1 MPLKGAGGRDL
12 LAQFFFCLFPTTA
25 LKIVSWAGKNKSGQ
39 MDMTLNDEQKKTV
52 SKWIAEGVK
61 LADIQ
66 KRLETEFG
74 LKMTYL
80 DVRLLIDELRLTPKD
95 PERPATPAKELP
107 VAPTPQEPASPLSG
121 EVSVGVDRVARPGAL
136 VSGKVTFSDGKS
148 AEWHLDQ
155 FGRLGL
161 VPQEAGYRPSPTD
174 LQTFQQELQAQLQGM
189 GM

>member
-1 MPLKGAGGRDL
+1 
-12 LAQFFFCLFPTTA
+12 
-25 LKIVSWAGKNKSGQ
+25 
-39 MDMTLNDEQKKTV
+39 MTLNDEQKKKV
-52 SKWIAEGVK
+52 SGWIAEGVK
-61 LADIQ
+61 LSDIQ

-95 PERPATPAKELP
+95 PEKPAAPPKDLATPDKPPEPEPAT
-107 VAPTPQEPASPLSG
+107 G
-121 EVSVGVDRVARPGAL
+121 EVSVSVDRVARPGAL
-136 VSGKVTFSDGKS
+136 ISGKVTFSDGKV

-161 VPQEAGYRPSPTD
+161 VPQEPGYRPSPTD